1 MNMLFRVL
9 YAAHARGTHHKL
21 ALDGLRHLT
30 GAEAEAWRC
39 VFLKHAELLMLGAKA
54 PDDSFKDF
62 KNHVLHPRDNFWG
75 GAPPKVRNWYGH
87 VVTALRQKDWPT
99 AVYAAGVL
107 SHYLTDPLHPFHT
120 GQSQAE
126 NDIHRAVEWSINR
139 AYDALWKLAET
150 LPPPVVT
157 IEPADNWLETL
168 VCDGAVVANGHYE
181 RLIAHYDFT
190 RGVVDPPAG
199 LDAVAERLVAELIAR
214 AAMTFGMVLQC
225 AIEEAGVAAPEV
237 SLTLDTIL
245 ATLKVPIRAL
255 QKNLADAA
263 DRRLVERMYDELQAT
278 GKVEANLPEDDRVVR
293 AVHAEE
299 VLAKIAQL
307 PPAKAFP
314 YQGVTPPETSVER
327 AARLREENR
336 KRALEEAAR
345 RVAEQAAA
353 RAASKPAA
361 PEASVPAVPKQPEA
375 APTATATEAPA
386 TAEAENVA
394 DGTSLVARLDAHER
408 TRSGSVP
415 SIGPSVGGASSREP
429 KFYLARGHDIVDAPS
444 IGPKTADRFLA
455 LGLKTVGDLMD
466 ADAATVAELLAV
478 RHITADTVRDWQDQS
493 RLVMS
498 VPNLRGTHAQL
509 LVGAGFRDAESLAAA
524 EPPDLCARVLAFA
537 ASTDGQ
543 RVLRNGTPPDLE
555 AITAWG
561 AAARQARAA

>member
-21 ALDGLRHLT
+21 ALDGLRHLA
-30 GAEAEAWRC
+30 GDDAETWRC

-62 KNHVLHPRDNFWG
+62 KNHVLHPRENFWG

-87 VVTALRQKDWPT
+87 VVTALKQKDWPT

-139 AYDALWKLAET
+139 AYDTLWKLAAT
-150 LPPPVVT
+150 LPPPVVK
-157 IEPADNWLETL
+157 IEDADNWLETL

-199 LDAVAERLVAELIAR
+199 LDTVAQRLVAELIAR
-214 AAMTFGMVLQC
+214 AAMTFGLVLQR
-225 AIEEAGVAAPEV
+225 AFDEAAVTAPDAD
-237 SLTLDTIL
+237 LTLDTVL
-245 ATLKVPIRAL
+245 ATLKVPLRVL
-255 QKNLADAA
+255 QKSLADAA
-263 DRRLVERMYDELQAT
+263 DRRAVERMYDELQAT
-278 GKVEANLPEDDRVVR
+278 GKVEANLPEDDRAVR
-293 AVHAEE
+293 AAHAEE

-307 PPAKAFP
+307 PSAKAFP

-353 RAASKPAA
+353 RAASKPAT
-361 PEASVPAVPKQPEA
+361 PVASVPAVPKPAEPPASEA
-375 APTATATEAPA
+375 SPA
-386 TAEAENVA
+386 AEAESTV
-394 DGTSLVARLDAHER
+394 DRTSLVARLDAHER

-415 SIGPSVGGASSREP
+415 SIEGATPRAH

-444 IGPKTADRFLA
+444 IGPKTAERLIA
-455 LGLKTVGDLMD
+455 VGLKTVGDLME
-466 ADAATVAELLAV
+466 ADPAAVAEMLAV
-478 RHITADTVRDWQDQS
+478 RHITADSIRDWQDQS
-493 RLVMS
+493 ALVMS

-509 LVGAGFRDAESLAAA
+509 IVGAGFRDPESLAAA
-524 EPPDLCARVLAFA
+524 EPADLCARVLAFA

-543 RVLRNGTPPDLE
+543 RVLRNGTPPDIE
-555 AITAWG
+555 AIAAWG
-561 AAARQARAA
+561 ASARQAIAA